1 MVGIYSFAADA
12 VPLAL
17 PPEPPAAMSHGGG
30 AVEEVT
36 ENNNTLSPLLDLVER
51 FPDLFALK
59 VLAHLNPIDRTFL
72 AQAERGCRAAVVAF
86 VLPCA
91 GTKEEVLEGRSVWV
105 VTHRLTEFVGSI
117 ERLAWAKASGCP
129 WVVRTSAL
137 RRSERASG
145 GTEVGAGA

>member
-72 AQAERGCRAAVVAF
+72 AQAGSACRAAVAASG
-86 VLPCA
+86 LRRA
-91 GTKEEVLEGRSVWV
+91 GTRRVVMGRSVWV